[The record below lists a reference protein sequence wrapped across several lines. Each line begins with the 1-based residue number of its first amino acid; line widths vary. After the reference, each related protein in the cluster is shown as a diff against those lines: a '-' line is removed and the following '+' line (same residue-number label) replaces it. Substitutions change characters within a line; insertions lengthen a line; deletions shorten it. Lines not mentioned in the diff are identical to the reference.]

1 METLTSNASIITATA
16 TVAAAIAVSLH
27 SANNEKKKIKGNVT
41 IVVSTLSNTRGS
53 KDMGLPT
60 SMSQETIDTIVATAA
75 VVAPQVCDEDFKIL
89 YHCIIFR

>member
-16 TVAAAIAVSLH
+16 TVATAIAISLH
-27 SANNEKKKIKGNVT
+27 SAYNEKKKINENAT
-41 IVVSTLSNTRGS
+41 IVSTLGNTRGS